1 MKINNPIKTDRGFLV
16 LLVEDC
22 GAEHPYSFE
31 FLEEA
36 EEFVRLH
43 QWGSSLPTSSFRGD
57 EDGNR

>member
-43 QWGSSLPTSSFRGD
+43 QWNLDIALSSSRGD